1 MADSVFK
8 PYKQNTITAVVN
20 AGKGLTISESKIAFR
35 EKIDDEIIIRQDNV
49 LTRYRR
55 IIKPYLTTKELTDDE
70 YIKYK
75 CQPGLLCY
83 DLYGTPEL
91 ATSLLFF
98 NNMSS
103 VTEFTKRSITIFKP
117 DILTVVN
124 ELMSLNNKDLVANR
138 LAVGN

>member
-8 PYKQNTITAVVN
+8 PYKQNTITAVIN

-55 IIKPYLTTKELTDDE
+55 VLKPYLTTKELTDDE